1 MVDKPPIQRVD
12 DALSQYYKD
21 CGRNDYFDEE
31 TQMGKFRQ
39 FTEEFAFEENNVDGE
54 LGDGANVADGCTFIA
69 FIDDIDPIFPLPTLL
84 STNESISRDNYIFHV
99 LKHCYKYGL
108 APLTWQRIANA
119 LNHEL
124 YDKIS
129 SSFMVIV
136 GGEKRFENMDELLEE
151 IKNKRH
157 IHQHE
162 INYIRQLIERSKQ
175 FCNNHGTPK
184 PNDKQ
189 MTIDMGHIT
198 DATSDGLCFDLLCDI
213 YNVHKCFLF
222 ANYQFK
228 HYDVNEFADH
238 IEQCKHLNPQTKQY
252 IAGIALE
259 DHITTLN
266 LYPSHIIDDDMYQ
279 ICKYWFCASRIVH
292 KQREGKNPFSHSYPP
307 ESSYSEGQ
315 YQTPSNLMTSHYYV
329 MINYIITCKIK
340 PNILHTKIKLVH
352 TKTKIVWTKTKIE

>member
-1 MVDKPPIQRVD
+1 MVDKPPIQRID
-12 DALSQYYKD
+12 DALAQYYKQF
-21 CGRNDYFDEE
+21 GRNDYFDQE
-31 TQMGKFRQ
+31 TGMGKFRQ
-39 FTEEFAFEENNVDGE
+39 FVEDFQLNDDDMNDK
-54 LGDGANVADGCTFIA
+54 LGDDVSPDECLFIN
-69 FIDDIDPIFPLPTLL
+69 IDPKFPLLI
-84 STNESISRDNYIFHV
+84 SSNASRDDAIRKI
-99 LKHCYKYGL
+99 LKHCYKHGV
-108 APLTWQRIANA
+108 APPLTLNSQHIANA

-129 SSFMVIV
+129 STFLVIV
-136 GGEKRFENMDELLEE
+136 NGNKRFQNMNQIDELLEE
-151 IKNKRH
+151 LKNERH

-162 INYIRQLIERSKQ
+162 INYIRQLIERATHFYSK
-175 FCNNHGTPK
+175 NHGTPK